1 MYLIILIIGSKKII
15 ISDWNYFSGGNYIK
29 DYEKNY
35 QNSYFWVSLPVAVCE
50 QLYCWSQRYIWTNVS
65 NKYLYCEFPG
75 GWNLENYMNILSYS
89 LAGNHTRECKF
100 KVFSDFPKSLI
111 VFISFYFFVTYF
123 QYTNQGTWH
132 LFLVLFENFRLLDSK
147 IFCNAMSSLM

>member
-1 MYLIILIIGSKKII
+1 MTEIIFQGVTTLKIMKKITKI
-15 ISDWNYFSGGNYIK
+15 PIF
-29 DYEKNY
+29 EFLY
-35 QNSYFWVSLPVAVCE
+35 QLQSCK

-65 NKYLYCEFPG
+65 NKFLYCEFPG

-89 LAGNHTRECKF
+89 LAGKHTRECKF

-123 QYTNQGTWH
+123 QYTNQGTWR

>member
-1 MYLIILIIGSKKII
+1 MKKITKI
-15 ISDWNYFSGGNYIK
+15 PIF
-29 DYEKNY
+29 EFLY
-35 QNSYFWVSLPVAVCE
+35 QLQSCK

-65 NKYLYCEFPG
+65 NKFLYCEFPG

-123 QYTNQGTWH
+123 QYTNQGTWRLFLVLFYFFVTYFQYTNQGTWR

>member
-1 MYLIILIIGSKKII
+1 MTEIIFQGVTTLKIMKKITKI
-15 ISDWNYFSGGNYIK
+15 PIF
-29 DYEKNY
+29 EFLY
-35 QNSYFWVSLPVAVCE
+35 QLQSCK

>member
-1 MYLIILIIGSKKII
+1 MTEIIFQGVTTLKIMKKITKI
-15 ISDWNYFSGGNYIK
+15 PIF
-29 DYEKNY
+29 EFLY
-35 QNSYFWVSLPVAVCE
+35 QLQSCK
-50 QLYCWSQRYIWTNVS
+50 QLYCWSQRYIWTKVS
-65 NKYLYCEFPG
+65 NKFLYCEFPG

-123 QYTNQGTWH
+123 QYTNQGTWR

-147 IFCNAMSSLM
+147 IFCNGMSSLM